1 MMVVRICAALLAA
14 ALMLGA
20 AAPQPDDTA
29 RPGAVDIGFSQ
40 DMAVHHDQA
49 VLMARLVR
57 ERASPPIRQL
67 ASQIEA
73 NQVQEIGVLRGWLL
87 LWNQP
92 ALAAAPM
99 LWMSSNPGVH
109 GPMMKDSNAM
119 TMMKGQAMADGGA
132 TMPGLA
138 SQAELDA
145 LQKAQGVDIDK
156 LFLRMMI
163 KHHLGGINML
173 RAVKKGAALPVVR
186 SMARN
191 MELDEMQEIV
201 YMDKLGQRLGMAT
214 TRVSER

>member
-1 MMVVRICAALLAA
+1 MTGFRIAAGLAA

-29 RPGAVDIGFSQ
+29 RPNAVDIGFSQ

-57 ERASPPIRQL
+57 DRASPPIRQL

-73 NQVQEIGVLRGWLL
+73 NQAQEIGMLRGWLV

-99 LWMSSNPGVH
+99 RWMSSNPGGQ
-109 GPMMKDSNAM
+109 GPMMKDSHG
-119 TMMKGQAMADGGA
+119 MMMMNGQAMADGGA
-132 TMPGLA
+132 MPGMA

-163 KHHLGGINML
+163 KHHLGGIIML
-173 RAVKKGAALPVVR
+173 RAVEKGAALPVVR

-191 MELDEMQEIV
+191 MEFDQAQEIV
-201 YMDKLGQRLGMAT
+201 YMDKLGQSLGMT
-214 TRVSER
+214 TKQISER